1 MKQHE
6 FLGRASKGRFCINGV
21 DVFKYPW
28 HSFGECA
35 VVLEPDT
42 DVGNCELR
50 KAIGIEIRNFIQQ
63 YQGRR
68 NDDIFVITLT
78 KNLLV
83 VQIACSLKAHELAQ
97 NLNFV
102 VPAPSLNPKIEEDFG
117 EGNRL

>member
-42 DVGNCELR
+42 KSPMLFHLI
-50 KAIGIEIRNFIQQ
+50 ALQAEIKRYAFSLESLMMTNGLFTILNNNF
-63 YQGRR
+63 
-68 NDDIFVITLT
+68 
-78 KNLLV
+78 
-83 VQIACSLKAHELAQ
+83 
-97 NLNFV
+97 
-102 VPAPSLNPKIEEDFG
+102 
-117 EGNRL
+117 